1 MFFLRFTLF
10 LFCLTLPFYL
20 KAQQTAPFDSSYTN
34 TYYTQKVSHFRSLP
48 NTENEIV
55 FLGDSITDSGE
66 WSELFPNYH
75 TKNRG
80 ISSDITFGVLARL
93 DEVTLAKPEK
103 VFILIGVNDIARNI
117 PIAVILKNYTKI
129 IHRIKA
135 ESPNTQIF
143 VQSLFPTNNYYM
155 EFKGHQNKGDK
166 IIALNKGLKEL
177 ATSKGLQFVDLYSH
191 FVDKEG
197 KLPLDYTHDGL
208 HLNGA
213 AYIKWANFLKSE
225 GFLND

>member
-1 MFFLRFTLF
+1 MPYIRLSLIIVFLCASFSAF
-10 LFCLTLPFYL
+10 
-20 KAQQTAPFDSSYTN
+20 AQKSAKFDSSYTN
-34 TYYTQKVSHFRSLP
+34 TYYSQKVAHFRSLP
-48 NTENEIV
+48 DQENEII

-66 WSELFPNYH
+66 WSELFPNYR

-117 PIAVILKNYTKI
+117 PTAVILKNYTNI

-155 EFKGHQNKGDK
+155 EFKGHQNKGDR
-166 IIALNKGLKEL
+166 IIALNKELKKL
-177 ATSKGLQFVDLYSH
+177 ASTENLQFIDLYSH
-191 FVDKEG
+191 FADKDG

-213 AYIKWANFLKSE
+213 AYIKWAKFLKSE